1 MNNIFI
7 FKKVKI
13 NSFVILI
20 FTFLFS
26 TAFSN
31 DFDKC
36 LWIKSETM
44 QDRKMVE
51 DALALA
57 KGFKFDKVF
66 IQVRSRGD
74 AFYNSDIV
82 IKNHLIEDGFDPLGY
97 AVKLGHELNLEIHAW
112 VNVYM
117 LWSNFENMPDNPN
130 HLLHSQPDWIE
141 ANIYGKLD
149 SDIYKVFNDKNK
161 KKKQPSKNWEGIFL
175 SPNNP
180 EVNNYLVSVFSEL
193 INNYDIDGLHFDY
206 IRFQDDIYGYN
217 KIGRDIF
224 ENEHGFDP
232 YDIDRN
238 VISPKYGWETA
249 EIDSMKKI
257 WKEYKI
263 KNINNLLYKIRNK
276 VDSLDKKVQLSA
288 AVKADPII
296 SKKKWSQD
304 WTHWINEGLIDFAVT
319 MNYSP
324 DIINFNHNIENIKQ
338 KIEED
343 KFDKIIMGISIY
355 NQGPLGVSDKIYLS
369 YLYNF
374 KGISLFSYDNKKD
387 STYWFDD
394 ILDVFEIIE

>member
-82 IKNHLIEDGFDPLGY
+82 IKNHLIEDDFDPLAY
-97 AVKLGHELNLEIHAW
+97 ALKLGHDLHLEIHAW
-112 VNVYM
+112 VNVYI
-117 LWSNFENMPDNPN
+117 LWSNFENMPDDSK
-130 HLLHSQPDWIE
+130 HLLNSQPDWIE

-161 KKKQPSKNWEGIFL
+161 KK
-175 SPNNP
+175 
-180 EVNNYLVSVFSEL
+180 
-193 INNYDIDGLHFDY
+193 
-206 IRFQDDIYGYN
+206 
-217 KIGRDIF
+217 
-224 ENEHGFDP
+224 
-232 YDIDRN
+232 
-238 VISPKYGWETA
+238 
-249 EIDSMKKI
+249 
-257 WKEYKI
+257 
-263 KNINNLLYKIRNK
+263 
-276 VDSLDKKVQLSA
+276 
-288 AVKADPII
+288 
-296 SKKKWSQD
+296 
-304 WTHWINEGLIDFAVT
+304 
-319 MNYSP
+319 
-324 DIINFNHNIENIKQ
+324 
-338 KIEED
+338 
-343 KFDKIIMGISIY
+343 
-355 NQGPLGVSDKIYLS
+355 
-369 YLYNF
+369 
-374 KGISLFSYDNKKD
+374 
-387 STYWFDD
+387 
-394 ILDVFEIIE
+394 